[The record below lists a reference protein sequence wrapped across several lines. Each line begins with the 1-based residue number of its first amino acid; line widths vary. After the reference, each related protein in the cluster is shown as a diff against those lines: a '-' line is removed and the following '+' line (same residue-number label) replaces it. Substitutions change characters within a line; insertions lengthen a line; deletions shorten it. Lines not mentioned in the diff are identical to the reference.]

1 MSKFFKKYFDL
12 KLLKYLVVFYT
23 FVILIDVSKKSYFKF
38 NGEGRFVNYSWFEL
52 FTYNIFLDWVVVLFF
67 MAIIAILTKLMFE
80 KGLND
85 KVILFSHLFLSFFMG
100 FFIFF
105 ATSVIIYFTSDYY
118 TSFKQSMNNVT
129 FRHFMLVIDLN
140 FLVYFA
146 MLGIIYGYY
155 YLQKIK
161 GIEAQK
167 NRLQQQLINSKMNVL
182 KSQLHPHFV
191 FNTLN
196 SISSL
201 IDIDKNKSQNLIA
214 DFGDLFRGILEIK
227 NEHLIPLEKEINLL
241 DKYIDIISVRFS
253 DHLIINKNIEEELK
267 DCLVP
272 NMIIQPLLENAIKH
286 GYSYNKTN
294 LIIDLSIFKKEKYLI
309 IIIENDGDLLNEKFN
324 ELLGLGTGIRTTQER
339 LYTLFGSNFKFI
351 LKNNKAKTGVLA
363 FIKIPLKTVLINTPS
378 QW

>member
-1 MSKFFKKYFDL
+1 
-12 KLLKYLVVFYT
+12 
-23 FVILIDVSKKSYFKF
+23 
-38 NGEGRFVNYSWFEL
+38 
-52 FTYNIFLDWVVVLFF
+52 
-67 MAIIAILTKLMFE
+67 
-80 KGLND
+80 
-85 KVILFSHLFLSFFMG
+85 
-100 FFIFF
+100 
-105 ATSVIIYFTSDYY
+105 
-118 TSFKQSMNNVT
+118 MNNVT